1 MCVVSSVDFSFTT
14 SFVSVPA
21 GRRRR
26 RRRRRR
32 WTALHFARFLVD

>member
-26 RRRRRR
+26 RRR